1 MVKRHLKWIL
11 DKRNFRRKYKRGK
24 STSGKTNRNERMKCE
39 ACLVKIKFLLLGMG
53 VAGACIPP
61 VGGGEVEC

>member
-39 ACLVKIKFLLLGMG
+39 ACLVKIKFLPLGMG
-53 VAGACIPP
+53 S
-61 VGGGEVEC
+61 GEGLHSPSGRR